1 MKTILHQDRNLFV
14 SLLQAASE
22 YLKIPL
28 LLIEKDYYISLILRK
43 LSESAYREQIVF
55 KGGTSLS
62 KGYHLIHRF
71 SEDIDFAVINIDM
84 TRNQVKMLLSKLMKE
99 ITVGFAED
107 TAFADMSKG
116 SMFRKQAFG
125 YISSIGNSEYN
136 LGNPIPSRII
146 VEISSFANPFPY
158 EQRVIEPMVTTF
170 LKEKELTQY
179 VEDYK
184 LTEFLLN
191 VLSLRQTLCEKL
203 VSLIRF
209 SMSEDPIATLSGK
222 IRHFY
227 DIHALLEEEE
237 IRLYTQQN
245 AFLLDIQRLIQHDQQ
260 IFTTPPQWQQLKS
273 LKESPLLANF
283 ETIWKQLHNVYIQN
297 LSIIAYREIPKPD
310 EIATTLN
317 TLISTLA
324 HVLIND

>member
-1 MKTILHQDRNLFV
+1 MKTILHQDRHVFV

-84 TRNQVKMLLSKLMKE
+84 TGNQVKMLLSKLMKE
-99 ITVGFAED
+99 ITVGFTED

-116 SMFRKQAFG
+116 SRFRKQAFG
-125 YISSIGNSEYN
+125 YTSSIGNSQYN

-158 EQRVIEPMVTTF
+158 EQRVIEPMITTF
-170 LKEKELTQY
+170 LKEKGFTQY
-179 VEDYK
+179 VETYK
-184 LTEFLLN
+184 LTDFLLN

-227 DIHALLEEEE
+227 DIHALLERED
-237 IRLYTQQN
+237 IRLYTQQDT
-245 AFLLDIQRLIQHDQQ
+245 FLLDIQRLIQHDQR

-273 LKESPLLANF
+273 LKESPLLVNF
-283 ETIWKQLHNVYIQN
+283 EMLWKQLHNVYIQN

-310 EIATTLN
+310 EIATTFNALIN
-317 TLISTLA
+317 TLVHL
-324 HVLIND
+324 LIND

>member
-1 MKTILHQDRNLFV
+1 MKTVLHQDRDLFV

-84 TRNQVKMLLSKLMKE
+84 TGNQVKMLLSKLMKE

-116 SMFRKQAFG
+116 SMFRKQAFD

-136 LGNPIPSRII
+136 LS
-146 VEISSFANPFPY
+146 
-158 EQRVIEPMVTTF
+158 
-170 LKEKELTQY
+170 LT
-179 VEDYK
+179 K
-184 LTEFLLN
+184 L
-191 VLSLRQTLCEKL
+191 QQP
-203 VSLIRF
+203 LIR
-209 SMSEDPIATLSGK
+209 
-222 IRHFY
+222 
-227 DIHALLEEEE
+227 
-237 IRLYTQQN
+237 
-245 AFLLDIQRLIQHDQQ
+245 
-260 IFTTPPQWQQLKS
+260 
-273 LKESPLLANF
+273 
-283 ETIWKQLHNVYIQN
+283 
-297 LSIIAYREIPKPD
+297 
-310 EIATTLN
+310 
-317 TLISTLA
+317 
-324 HVLIND
+324 